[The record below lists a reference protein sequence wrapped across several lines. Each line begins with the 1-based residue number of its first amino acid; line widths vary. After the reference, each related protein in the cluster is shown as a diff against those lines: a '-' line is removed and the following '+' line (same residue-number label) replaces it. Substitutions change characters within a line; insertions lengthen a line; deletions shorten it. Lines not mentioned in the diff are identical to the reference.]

1 MSGFLDHL
9 HVKKRTVGSSNELSF
24 DVLDAARDELDGK
37 KGLYTRIAD
46 KAKQVQGDYQGA
58 NPKPQQPRGNMPKK
72 TASLSDNDKTRRRLM
87 VSGALVV
94 VLALIAGVIVLM
106 QNLTQNM
113 ADGGPTFAD
122 ELPAV
127 VDGLASVDEVFPAV
141 DKVMAASPENVEAE
155 TRADALNGFAEA
167 RAVLDETAK
176 AAETLDGLAVTGEEK
191 TVLDQLNQT
200 VKERYTILDRAERA
214 VKLAAQSDD
223 EVTQISEAW
232 SQVFEADQLA
242 RAATEQANT
251 AVTEEE
257 TQAAR
262 DSTQQAL
269 DQMNAALLRLQDMGG
284 RYSTLDLSVQ
294 IEYLKKRVEALEH
307 ATATSDALL
316 AGNREAAQAENEAY
330 NAADQEAA
338 GMAKELPLSIEQFV
352 REAFTQQMKE
362 YCAEYFDARDRAAEL
377 DDAIDGYLPHR

>member
-9 HVKKRTVGSSNELSF
+9 HVKKRTAGSSNELSF

-46 KAKQVQGDYQGA
+46 RAKQVQGDYQGT
-58 NPKPQQPRGNMPKK
+58 NPKPQQPRGSSPQK
-72 TASLSDNDKTRRRLM
+72 ASLSDNGKTRRRLLA
-87 VSGALVV
+87 SGALVV

-106 QNLTQNM
+106 QDLTQNP
-113 ADGGPTFAD
+113 ADDKPSFAD

-127 VDGLASVDEVFPAV
+127 VSGLASVDEGFPAV
-141 DKVMAASPENVEAE
+141 DQVMAASPENVEAE
-155 TRADALNGFAEA
+155 TRADALSGFAGA
-167 RAVLDETAK
+167 RAALDETAK
-176 AAETLDGLAVTGEEK
+176 AAEALDGLAVTDNEK
-191 TVLDQLNQT
+191 TALDQLNQT
-200 VKERYTILDRAERA
+200 VKERYAILDRAERA
-214 VKLAAQSDD
+214 MKLAAQSDD
-223 EVTQISEAW
+223 EVAQISAAW
-232 SQVFEADQLA
+232 SRVFEADQLA
-242 RAATEQANT
+242 RAATEQANA

-257 TQAAR
+257 TQVAR

-269 DQMNAALLRLQDMGG
+269 DQMNAVLAQFQDMSG

-294 IEYLKKRVEALEH
+294 IEYLQKRVEALEH

-316 AGNREAAQAENEAY
+316 AGDREVAQSENEAY

-338 GMAKELPLSIEQFV
+338 SMAEELPISIDQFV

-362 YCAEYFDARDRAAEL
+362 YCTQYFDARDHAAEL
-377 DDAIDGYLPHR
+377 DDDIDEYLSHR

>member
-9 HVKKRTVGSSNELSF
+9 HVKKRTAGSSNELSF

-46 KAKQVQGDYQGA
+46 RAKQVQGDYQGT
-58 NPKPQQPRGNMPKK
+58 NPKPQQPRGSSPQK
-72 TASLSDNDKTRRRLM
+72 ASLSDNDKTRRRLLA
-87 VSGALVV
+87 SGALVV

-106 QNLTQNM
+106 QNLTQNP
-113 ADGGPTFAD
+113 ADDKPSFAD

-127 VDGLASVDEVFPAV
+127 VSGLASVDEVFPAV
-141 DKVMAASPENVEAE
+141 DQVMAASPENVEAE
-155 TRADALNGFAEA
+155 TRADALSGFAGA
-167 RAVLDETAK
+167 RAALDETAK
-176 AAETLDGLAVTGEEK
+176 AAEALDGLAVTDNEK
-191 TVLDQLNQT
+191 TALDQLNQT
-200 VKERYTILDRAERA
+200 VKERYAILDRAERA
-214 VKLAAQSDD
+214 MKLAAQSDD
-223 EVTQISEAW
+223 EVAQISAAW
-232 SQVFEADQLA
+232 SRVFEADQLA
-242 RAATEQANT
+242 RAATEQANA

-257 TQAAR
+257 TQVAR

-269 DQMNAALLRLQDMGG
+269 DQMNAVLAQFQDMSG

-294 IEYLKKRVEALEH
+294 IEYLQKRVEALEH

-316 AGNREAAQAENEAY
+316 AGDREVAQSENEAY

-338 GMAKELPLSIEQFV
+338 SMAEELPISIDQFV

-362 YCAEYFDARDRAAEL
+362 YCTQYFDARDHAAEL
-377 DDAIDGYLPHR
+377 DDAIGGYLSHR